1 MQQNIR
7 AYRTKDPVEILG
19 LIQEAEKISLPEDL
33 YSIGADIVDT
43 VNANT
48 PGRDRAGAVAA
59 CLLRVAYVLN
69 QEGRLIEKKPL

>member
-1 MQQNIR
+1 
-7 AYRTKDPVEILG
+7 
-19 LIQEAEKISLPEDL
+19 LPEDL